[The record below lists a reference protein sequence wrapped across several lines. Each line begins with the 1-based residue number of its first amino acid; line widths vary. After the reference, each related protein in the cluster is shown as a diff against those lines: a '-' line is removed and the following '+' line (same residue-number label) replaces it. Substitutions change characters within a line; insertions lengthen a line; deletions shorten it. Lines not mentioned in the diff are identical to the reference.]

1 MDLKTNTMQSI
12 TCVFFGFSFA
22 VNLYNYSSGGKKKKK
37 KKIMVRLV
45 FRIGYCPSLLL
56 VTLVCRL
63 WFRTPKSYYQTTF
76 AEIFV

>member
-12 TCVFFGFSFA
+12 TGVFLGFSFA
-22 VNLYNYSSGGKKKKK
+22 VNLYNYSSGVKKKKE

-63 WFRTPKSYYQTTF
+63 WFRTPKSYYQTAF

>member
-12 TCVFFGFSFA
+12 TGVFFGFSFA

-45 FRIGYCPSLLL
+45 FRIGYRHSLLL

-63 WFRTPKSYYQTTF
+63 
-76 AEIFV
+76 

>member
-12 TCVFFGFSFA
+12 TGVFLGFSFA
-22 VNLYNYSSGGKKKKK
+22 VNLYNYSSGVKKKKE

-45 FRIGYCPSLLL
+45 FRIGYCPPLLL